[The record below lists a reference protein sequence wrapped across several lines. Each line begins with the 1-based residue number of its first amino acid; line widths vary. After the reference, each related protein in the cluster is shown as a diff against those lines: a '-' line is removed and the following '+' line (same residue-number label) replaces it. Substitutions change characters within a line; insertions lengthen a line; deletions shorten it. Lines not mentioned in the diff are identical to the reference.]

1 MPTLYLTFNK
11 KKKIYKNKIKN
22 NAASKCDMNFFH
34 FSLHTSSPNLIPN
47 QTSRFHR
54 EKKGETIIK
63 KKKKFYV

>member
-34 FSLHTSSPNLIPN
+34 FSLHPSSP
-47 QTSRFHR
+47 
-54 EKKGETIIK
+54 
-63 KKKKFYV
+63 